1 MDSNE
6 YYNEYASI
14 YFENTVNLDVS
25 HLIEP
30 FVSLLEP
37 GASILDLGCGSG
49 RDSLTFLEMGY
60 DVTALDG
67 SEEMCSLASIHTDL
81 DVLHMQFE
89 DLDFTEVFDGIWACA
104 SLVHLE
110 KDVLPA
116 ILKKISNALHPNGV
130 FYMSV
135 HKGDFEG
142 IINQRFF
149 SEYKEQELRQ
159 IFSHFPE
166 FEIIDIW
173 ETEDVRRQSDCQ
185 EWLNVLVRKTNSVTE

>member
-6 YYNEYASI
+6 YYNQYASI

-30 FVSLLEP
+30 FTSYLEE

-49 RDSLTFLEMGY
+49 RDSLTFLNMGY

-67 SEEMCSLASIHTDL
+67 SEEMCSLAGIHTDL

-89 DLDFTEVFDGIWACA
+89 DLDFEEVFDGIWACA

-110 KDVLPA
+110 KEEFPH
-116 ILKKISNALHPNGV
+116 ILKKISRALQPGGIL
-130 FYMSV
+130 YISL
-135 HKGDFEG
+135 HKGNFEG
-142 IINQRFF
+142 FINQRYFA
-149 SEYKEQELRQ
+149 EYSKKELRN
-159 IFSHFPE
+159 
-166 FEIIDIW
+166 IIDTFDEFQIKELW
-173 ETEDVRRQSDCQ
+173 TTDDARGKSDNKQ
-185 EWLNVLVRKTNSVTE
+185 WLNLLVQKSR

>member
-1 MDSNE
+1 MDPYE
-6 YYNEYASI
+6 YYNQYASI

-25 HLIEP
+25 ELIEP
-30 FVSLLEP
+30 FASYLEE
-37 GASILDLGCGSG
+37 GDAVLDLGCGSG

-89 DLDFTEVFDGIWACA
+89 DLDFEEVFDGIWACA

-110 KDVLPA
+110 KDELPD
-116 ILKKISNALHPNGV
+116 ILQKISNALKPGGI

-135 HKGDFEG
+135 HEGDFEG
-142 IINQRFF
+142 IRNQRYF
-149 SEYKEQELRQ
+149 SEYKKEELEQ
-159 IFSHFPE
+159 IISHFPE
-166 FEIIDIW
+166 LLIKDIW
-173 ETEDVRRQSDCQ
+173 QTEDVRQKKDGQ
-185 EWLNVLVRKTNSVTE
+185 IWLNLLLQKDNI